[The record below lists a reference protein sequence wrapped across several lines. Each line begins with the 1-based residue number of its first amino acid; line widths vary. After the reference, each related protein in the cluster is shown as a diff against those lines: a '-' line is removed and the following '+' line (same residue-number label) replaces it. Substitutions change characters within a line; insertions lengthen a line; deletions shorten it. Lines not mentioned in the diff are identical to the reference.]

1 MEKYYRFAGIELA
14 VSAPDAWMYRD
25 DQALA
30 PFRVDTVSDPHWF
43 RFSMVE
49 QLPLPESEPVISDG
63 AFLLYREEAWEI
75 RYVGADGGDPANAHM
90 LVRDLGKDHEVRLKR
105 RSYPN
110 GMSAKT
116 VLRAL
121 RAEHLTAQGHGF
133 LFHCACIAYRGK
145 AILFTAPS
153 GTGKTTQAELWK
165 KNRQAVIINGDR
177 AAIRLIDG
185 IPMAQGVP
193 YLGSS
198 DYCENQT
205 LSIAAIVYLSQAPKT
220 AARRLRGYEAFSRIW
235 EGISAEYWDRAD
247 MERISH
253 TAAQT
258 AARIPVFHMP
268 CTPDEDAVTV
278 LEEAL
283 RKQGCI

>member
-1 MEKYYRFAGIELA
+1 MEKYYRFAGIDLA
-14 VSAPDAWMYRD
+14 VSISDDRMYRND
-25 DQALA
+25 HALA
-30 PFRVDTVSDPHWF
+30 PFRVDPLSDPHWF
-43 RFSMVE
+43 RFSVVE
-49 QLPLPESEPVISDG
+49 ALPLPKSAPVISGG
-63 AFLLYREEAWEI
+63 AFLLYREGGQDI
-75 RYVGADGGDPANAHM
+75 RYVGADGGDPACAHM
-90 LVRDLGKDHEVRLKR
+90 CVRESGKDHEVLIKR
-105 RSYPN
+105 SAYD
-110 GMSAKT
+110 GEISAKA

-121 RAEHLTAQGHGF
+121 RAEHLAARNHGL
-133 LFHCACIAYRGK
+133 LFHCACIACRGK

-153 GTGKTTQAELWK
+153 GTGKSTQAELWK
-165 KNRQAVIINGDR
+165 KHRNAAIINGDR

-205 LSIAAIVYLSQAPKT
+205 LPIAAIVYLSQALET
-220 AARRLRGYEAFSRIW
+220 TVRRLQGYEAFSRIW

-247 MERISH
+247 MERISYV
-253 TAAQT
+253 AEQT
-258 AARIPVFHMP
+258 AAHIPVFHMP

>member
-1 MEKYYRFAGIELA
+1 MEKYYRFAGIDLA
-14 VSAPDAWMYRD
+14 VSIPDDWMYRD

-30 PFRVDTVSDPHWF
+30 LFRVDSLSDPHWF
-43 RFSMVE
+43 RFSVAE
-49 QLPLPESEPVISDG
+49 ELPLPESVPVVSDG
-63 AFLLYREEAWEI
+63 AFLLYREGGWEI
-75 RYVGADGGDPANAHM
+75 RYVGADGGDPAYAHM
-90 LVRDLGKDHEVRLKR
+90 RVREFGKEHEVLIKR
-105 RSYPN
+105 SAY
-110 GMSAKT
+110 GGEISAKA

-121 RAEHLTAQGHGF
+121 RAEHLAAQSQGF
-133 LFHCACIAYRGK
+133 LFHCACIACRGK

-165 KNRQAVIINGDR
+165 KHRNAVIINGDR

-205 LSIAAIVYLSQAPKT
+205 LPIAAIVYLSQAPKT
-220 AARRLRGYEAFSRIW
+220 TVRRLRGYEAFSRIW

-253 TAAQT
+253 VAEQT
-258 AARIPVFHMP
+258 AAHIPVFHMP